1 MNMQDKKWFPNNSEV
16 FEIKDSVLCSIET
29 VEDSATVF
37 DEEVFGNA
45 IHIPG
50 TPYKY
55 IPFGA
60 DDQLP
65 YNLIRQIGKDEIMS
79 QNKFFNIL
87 TCYGNGLQYVDAQ
100 TDKPT
105 KNAEIKSFMMRNSLA
120 EFFLEQTTDLKYF
133 FFAVAVIILSKDR
146 TKIVKIRHKE
156 ACYCR
161 FEEADEQG
169 RINHV
174 FYGNFKD
181 GAKNKKNIEVIRLLD
196 QKDPLGNLLVLV
208 GREPGEDGL
217 CRERTKENKF
227 AIVSRFPTPGLQYY
241 PVPYYTSI
249 LRGDWYDIKRL
260 IGVGKKAKLRNST
273 SIKYHVEVHKDYW
286 DQICSNEEIYDPEA
300 RKKRVKKEYEN
311 IKNFVT
317 GIENSGKVWISGFYQ
332 NPDGKEISM
341 IKINCLDKVKEGGDW
356 SDDIQE
362 SANTICYA
370 DNIHPNLVGAVPGKA
385 QSNNSGSD
393 KRELFTL
400 KQSLEKAPHDIL
412 AKPHNVVIGYNEWDV
427 YPDVPLIM
435 LTTLDKKN
443 DAKKVSMNNEQE
455 KDPNDE

>member
-1 MNMQDKKWFPNNSEV
+1 MKTKDESWMPGSKV

-37 DEEVFGNA
+37 DEEVFGNS
-45 IHIPG
+45 ICIPG
-50 TPYKY
+50 TDYKY

-87 TCYGNGLQYVDAQ
+87 TCYGNGLRYVDVA
-100 TDKPT
+100 TDEPT
-105 KNAEIKSFMMRNSLA
+105 KNAEIRTFMMRNSLA

-146 TKIVKIRHKE
+146 KRIVKIRHKE

-161 FEEADEQG
+161 FEEADKYG

-174 FYGNFKD
+174 FYGNFRD
-181 GAKNKKNIEVIRLLD
+181 GISNGEDIEVIRLLD
-196 QKDPLGNLLVLV
+196 QKDPLGNLLVLM

-217 CRERTKENKF
+217 CRVRTKESKF

-286 DQICSNEEIYDPEA
+286 EQICSGEGIYDPVA
-300 RKKRVKKEYEN
+300 KRERIKKEYEN

-332 NPDGKEISM
+332 NPDGREISM
-341 IKINCLDKVKEGGDW
+341 IKINSLAGNKEGGDW

-370 DNIHPNLVGAVPGKA
+370 DNIHPNLVGAVPGKS

-435 LTTLDKKN
+435 LTTLDKKS
-443 DAKKVSMNNEQE
+443 DAKKVSMNNDTE

>member
-1 MNMQDKKWFPNNSEV
+1 MKTKDESWMPGSKV

-37 DEEVFGNA
+37 DEEVFGNS
-45 IHIPG
+45 ICIPG
-50 TPYKY
+50 TDYKY

-87 TCYGNGLQYVDAQ
+87 TCYGNGLRYVDVA
-100 TDKPT
+100 TDEPT
-105 KNAEIKSFMMRNSLA
+105 KNAEIRTFMMRNSLA

-146 TKIVKIRHKE
+146 KRIVKIRHKE

-161 FEEADEQG
+161 FEEADKYG

-174 FYGNFKD
+174 FYGNFRD
-181 GAKNKKNIEVIRLLD
+181 GISNGEDIEVIRLLD
-196 QKDPLGNLLVLV
+196 QKDPLGNLLVLM

-217 CRERTKENKF
+217 CRVRTKESKF

-286 DQICSNEEIYDPEA
+286 EQICSGEGIYDPVE
-300 RKKRVKKEYEN
+300 KRERIKKEYEN

-332 NPDGKEISM
+332 NPDGREISM
-341 IKINCLDKVKEGGDW
+341 IKINSLAGNKEGGDW

-370 DNIHPNLVGAVPGKA
+370 DNIHPNLVGAVPGKS

-435 LTTLDKKN
+435 LTTLDKKS
-443 DAKKVSMNNEQE
+443 DAKKVSMNNDTE

>member
-1 MNMQDKKWFPNNSEV
+1 M
-16 FEIKDSVLCSIET
+16 
-29 VEDSATVF
+29 
-37 DEEVFGNA
+37 
-45 IHIPG
+45 
-50 TPYKY
+50 
-55 IPFGA
+55 
-60 DDQLP
+60 
-65 YNLIRQIGKDEIMS
+65 
-79 QNKFFNIL
+79 
-87 TCYGNGLQYVDAQ
+87 
-100 TDKPT
+100 
-105 KNAEIKSFMMRNSLA
+105 
-120 EFFLEQTTDLKYF
+120 
-133 FFAVAVIILSKDR
+133 
-146 TKIVKIRHKE
+146 
-156 ACYCR
+156 
-161 FEEADEQG
+161 
-169 RINHV
+169 
-174 FYGNFKD
+174 
-181 GAKNKKNIEVIRLLD
+181 LD